1 MPEISRFF
9 GIVIRMFA
17 EPGAPHHRPHF
28 HAYSQGQV
36 GIFAIDTIEIIG
48 GDFPARETRLALAW
62 AEIHRQ
68 ELLDNWTDLQAG
80 RLPAK
85 IEPLR

>member
-17 EPGAPHHRPHF
+17 EAGERHSSPHF
-28 HAYSQGQV
+28 HAQYQEHAAVYDLESV
-36 GIFAIDTIEIIG
+36 
-48 GDFPARETRLALAW
+48 TRLDGLLPTRQERLVVAW
-62 AEIHRQ
+62 AEIHRD
-68 ELLDNWTDLQAG
+68 ELRRNWEALQG
-80 RLPAK
+80 GQRPAR

>member
-17 EPGAPHHRPHF
+17 EAGERHSKPHF
-28 HAYSQGQV
+28 HASYQEHDAVYDLDS
-36 GIFAIDTIEIIG
+36 I
-48 GDFPARETRLALAW
+48 TRLDGSLPMRQERLVVAW
-62 AEIHRQ
+62 AEIHRD
-68 ELLDNWTDLQAG
+68 ELRGNWNALRSG
-80 RLPAK
+80 HHPAK